1 MDPLGA
7 ARLTELEAQQAFENG
22 VRGSRAAAYHGVTPY
37 SDGIG
42 LPAARDAARA
52 AHGTVEMYTREDGRG
67 RVHTVFRLRVPAWL
81 DSASPVSVAHPL
93 SECGLSECDGRR
105 GQADEWRGNHRA
117 SSSSIAKS
125 SIASRTRTRRAC
137 SPGAEAPKQQ
147 QQKQQQQKQQ
157 QAEAPKQQQTT
168 TTTNPTCILVD
179 DDEVVQ
185 LVVSKQIER
194 HGAYGVYA
202 LGTTLEEQQHME
214 DVIMGVRDPT
224 NVDGAP
230 LSPPHVPCAVAV
242 LDLNLALSPPWH
254 ARFLGTRADGSSIIP
269 KDGLDLAERLRA
281 RGYVGKI
288 ILHSAESLAT
298 LDELRQHAAIDDV
311 IEKGSALHFK
321 ERFGEIVRTTDHG
334 AT

>member
-52 AHGTVEMYTREDGRG
+52 AHGTVELYTREDGRG

-179 DDEVVQ
+179 DHKGSDSTHYTLHTTHYTLHTLPQLHPVHAAHAWRCCVACTMVQ
-185 LVVSKQIER
+185 LVLAV
-194 HGAYGVYA
+194 
-202 LGTTLEEQQHME
+202 
-214 DVIMGVRDPT
+214 
-224 NVDGAP
+224 
-230 LSPPHVPCAVAV
+230 LSPSVVPDDVAGGRAQSSH
-242 LDLNLALSPPWH
+242 LPWSLMTWQEAGLSP
-254 ARFLGTRADGSSIIP
+254 LTIP
-269 KDGLDLAERLRA
+269 GP
-281 RGYVGKI
+281 
-288 ILHSAESLAT
+288 
-298 LDELRQHAAIDDV
+298 
-311 IEKGSALHFK
+311 
-321 ERFGEIVRTTDHG
+321 
-334 AT
+334 